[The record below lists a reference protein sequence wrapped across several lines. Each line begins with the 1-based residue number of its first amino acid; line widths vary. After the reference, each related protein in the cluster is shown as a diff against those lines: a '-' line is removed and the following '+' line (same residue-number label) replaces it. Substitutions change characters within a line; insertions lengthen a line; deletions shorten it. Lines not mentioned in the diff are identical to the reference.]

1 MRKLYFIILFSCF
14 AQFTFGQQQGQFTQF
29 MFNQLNLNPA
39 YAGSR
44 GIPSLMAIYRGQWL
58 GFDNAP
64 RNILANFNA
73 PLFGDRVG
81 FGFGIA
87 NQNIGVMN
95 SWQASMAYSY
105 HIPITETTSLRFGLQ
120 GSLKQLAIDFLD
132 PSVIIRQSN
141 DPSVLNGAS
150 SKFSGNVGLGVYFS
164 TKQFYIGASVP
175 SLYPSEI
182 GLNDTAPR
190 IAKESPHYY
199 LMSGAMLPLT
209 SKMDLKPSLLL
220 KYVQNAP
227 FDADLNL
234 SLVFNK
240 MIHAGLSYRL
250 GGDGSGES
258 IDLTLF
264 YQAKHLGFG
273 LGYDYTLSDIQNYS
287 NGSLEALVR
296 YDFIKERQDMAN
308 PRFFY

>member
-1 MRKLYFIILFSCF
+1 MFSCF
-14 AQFTFGQQQGQFTQF
+14 AQITFAQQQEQFTQF
-29 MFNQLNLNPA
+29 MFNQLDVNPA

-44 GIPSLMAIYRGQWL
+44 GVPSLMAIYRAQWL

-73 PLFGDRVG
+73 PLFDDRVG
-81 FGFGIA
+81 FGLGLS

-95 SWQASMAYSY
+95 TWDVSMAYSY
-105 HIPITETTSLRFGLQ
+105 NIPFSETTSLRFGLQ
-120 GSLKQLAIDFLD
+120 GSLRQLSVDFLD

-141 DPSVLNGAS
+141 DPSVLTAES

-175 SLYPSEI
+175 SLYPTEI
-182 GLNDTAPR
+182 GFNSTAPL
-190 IAKESPHYY
+190 IAQESPHYY
-199 LMSGAMLPLT
+199 LMSGAMIPLT
-209 SKMDLKPSLLL
+209 SKMDFKPSLLL

-234 SLVFNK
+234 SLVFSK
-240 MIHAGLSYRL
+240 MIHAGISYRL

-258 IDLTLF
+258 VDLTLF

-273 LGYDYTLSDIQNYS
+273 IGYDYTLSDIQEHS

>member
-1 MRKLYFIILFSCF
+1 MRKIIFILLIAS
-14 AQFTFGQQQGQFTQF
+14 FGQSVSAQQEGQFTQF

-44 GIPSLMAIYRGQWL
+44 GIPSLLAIYRGQWL

-73 PLFGDRVG
+73 PVFGDRVG
-81 FGFGIA
+81 FGLGIA
-87 NQNIGVMN
+87 NQTIGVMN
-95 SWQASMAYSY
+95 SWNVNMSYSY
-105 HIPITETTSLRFGLQ
+105 HIPITETTSLRFGIQ
-120 GSLKQLAIDFLD
+120 GNVRQLGIDFVD
-132 PSVIIRQSN
+132 PSVVIRQGS
-141 DPSVLNGAS
+141 DQSIINGQTS
-150 SKFSGNVGLGVYFS
+150 DFTGNVGLGAYFS
-164 TKQFYIGASVP
+164 TKQFYLGLSVP
-175 SLYPSEI
+175 YLYPTEI
-182 GLNDTAPR
+182 GFSSTAAD

-199 LMSGAMLPLT
+199 LMSGAMIPLSAT
-209 SKMDLKPSLLL
+209 MDLKPSLLL
-220 KYVQNAP
+220 KYVKNAP

-240 MIHAGLSYRL
+240 MLHTGVSYRF
-250 GGDGSGES
+250 GGDGTGES
-258 IDLTLF
+258 VDLTMF
-264 YQAKHLGFG
+264 YQVKHLGFG
-273 LGYDYTLSDIQNYS
+273 LAYDFTLSDIQEYS